1 MLFVTI
7 NFFKKLTLMEKIE
20 LSQKFATRLHDSLI
34 AAGHGSSRSA
44 TGVNIDAL
52 VNLSGHSAQI
62 CRKYLRGQA
71 IPEPLKLA
79 EISAKLN
86 VSPGWLLFGD
96 SPLENKNKNISLSKD
111 LLHYIFMSSAE
122 LYNNNHDKMD
132 IADFL
137 IELVQD
143 ISQTDANEE
152 QLKKIIDL
160 SLSSIRHFK

>member
-1 MLFVTI
+1 
-7 NFFKKLTLMEKIE
+7 MEKLE
-20 LSQKFATRLHDSLI
+20 LSQQFATRLHASMI

-44 TGVNIDAL
+44 SGINIHAL
-52 VNLSGHSAQI
+52 ANLSGHSAQI

-71 IPEPLKLA
+71 IPEPIKLA
-79 EISAKLN
+79 EISAKLK

-96 SPLENKNKNISLSKD
+96 SPLENKSKNIALSKD
-111 LLHYIFMSSAE
+111 LLHYIFIRASE
-122 LYNNNHDKMD
+122 LYNDNRETMD

-143 ISQTDANEE
+143 ISQIDANEE